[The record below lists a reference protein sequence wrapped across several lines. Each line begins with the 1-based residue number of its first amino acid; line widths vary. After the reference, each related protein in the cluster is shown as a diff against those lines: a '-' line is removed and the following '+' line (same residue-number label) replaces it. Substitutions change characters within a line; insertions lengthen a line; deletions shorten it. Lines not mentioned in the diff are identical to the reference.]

1 VARVPDPLTARIL
14 TWEVFEFNQDRDML
28 TYASDVMESIAIF
41 VDKVIGAFE
50 ANRPAKGGGPLIRAE
65 G

>member
-1 VARVPDPLTARIL
+1 
-14 TWEVFEFNQDRDML
+14 ML
-28 TYASDVMESIAIF
+28 TYATEVMESIAIF

-50 ANRPAKGGGPLIRAE
+50 ANRPAGVGGPPPTRAE